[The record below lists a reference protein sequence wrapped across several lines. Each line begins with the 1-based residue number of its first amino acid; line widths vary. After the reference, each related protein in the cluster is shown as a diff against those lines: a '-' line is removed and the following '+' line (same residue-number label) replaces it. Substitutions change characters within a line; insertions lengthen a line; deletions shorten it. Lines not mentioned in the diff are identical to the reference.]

1 MSRRLLYGLTAIGVG
16 FASGW
21 ALNAVHRWQ
30 ETPQTSRAS
39 KSREEPRPGASVP
52 STTIEPRPGS
62 VLADDPPPRA
72 RETLAPAAPPPPA
85 TPPLVAS
92 PEKSSPEVAARGKPK
107 KARKGKRYRDD
118 DD

>member
-39 KSREEPRPGASVP
+39 KSREEPRPSASVP

-62 VLADDPPPRA
+62 VLAGDPPPRA
-72 RETLAPAAPPPPA
+72 REALAPAAPPPPA

-92 PEKSSPEVAARGKPK
+92 PEKSPPEVAARGKLK

>member
-21 ALNAVHRWQ
+21 AFNAVHRWQ

-85 TPPLVAS
+85 TPPVAS
-92 PEKSSPEVAARGKPK
+92 PEKSPPEVAARGKLK

>member
-39 KSREEPRPGASVP
+39 KSREEPRPSASVP

-85 TPPLVAS
+85 TPPVAS
-92 PEKSSPEVAARGKPK
+92 PEKSPPEVAARGKLK